1 MNVYCSVLRFSPG
14 KRDAQIHTH
23 ITLISV
29 SGDCVRKI
37 RVMIVK
43 EIKENSR
50 GEVWR
55 SARGKNGEVSR
66 AFGRAKEGMNQPLL
80 LCPFLALLCN
90 CSEFSGFLKSVTFTY
105 IIGLFFLLKYL
116 FALSWTV

>member
-29 SGDCVRKI
+29 SGDYVRKI

-43 EIKENSR
+43 SR
-50 GEVWR
+50 KTVEGRCGEVQE
-55 SARGKNGEVSR
+55 ARMER
-66 AFGRAKEGMNQPLL
+66 
-80 LCPFLALLCN
+80 
-90 CSEFSGFLKSVTFTY
+90 
-105 IIGLFFLLKYL
+105 
-116 FALSWTV
+116 